1 MSTKSYMAYLES
13 KGYEIIDEEEGL
25 VLKEDTFYKLF
36 STKQACWLVME
47 RRAFIRFCKEEAKK
61 GSLRLNNQFEF
72 ISNKVLKEVVG

>member
-25 VLKEDTFYKLF
+25 VLKEDAFYKLF

-47 RRAFIRFCKEEAKK
+47 RRAYSQFCKEEAKE
-61 GSLRLNNQFEF
+61 GRLRMNNQFEF

>member
-1 MSTKSYMAYLES
+1 MKVKEYMSYLES
-13 KGYEIIDEEEGL
+13 KGYDIIDEEEGL

-47 RRAFIRFCKEEAKK
+47 RRAFSRFCKEEAKK